1 MVTLNGMDYTFNTA
15 SFSISSAADIA
26 KLPTMTEKGKN
37 EAASYEACAPG
48 STALLTD
55 GTFGVYVLDGDSNTW
70 KGGD

>member
-1 MVTLNGMDYTFNTA
+1 MVTLNGIDYNTKTA
-15 SFSISSAADIA
+15 LFSISGTADIA
-26 KLPTMTEKGKN
+26 NLPTATEKGKN

-55 GTFGVYVLDGDSNTW
+55 GSFGVYVLDGATNTW